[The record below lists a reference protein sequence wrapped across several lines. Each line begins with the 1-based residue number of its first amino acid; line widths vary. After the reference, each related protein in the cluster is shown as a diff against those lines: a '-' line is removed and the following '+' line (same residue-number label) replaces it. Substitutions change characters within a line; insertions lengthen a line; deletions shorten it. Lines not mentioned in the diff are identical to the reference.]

1 MSRIENLSPDPKSHV
16 KTLMRIGYNMSS
28 AIADILDNS
37 IAADSKKIE
46 IYSPPGL
53 VKPLISI
60 LDNGYGMGV
69 EELIENMRI
78 GCKDPSV
85 EREKGDLGRFGSGMK
100 TASFSQARR
109 LTVISKKS
117 GESVVAAVWDIDKI
131 EETNSWCLEVLDKH
145 EISLIPTI
153 QIGAETEQGTQIV
166 WEKLTC
172 LQTSSHALDHDTEL
186 ASHLSDL
193 NQYIALHFHRFMEGK
208 GKCAFYLN
216 NQEIVPIDPFMT
228 MSDGYQ
234 EGRSEKLRCKGGY
247 IQIQTHVLPHFNR
260 MNKKDMERLGGA
272 SGITQNQGL
281 YIYREGR
288 LINAGGWLGL
298 AKNSQLGALA
308 RVQIDVPT
316 SIDHEWSTDVKK
328 SSLQLPPR
336 IKMQLK
342 KFLSDP
348 IKRSKRT
355 HSYRGTVD
363 TANKFWKICEDKNEG
378 TITYQIDPENENLIS
393 LISLSGKELG
403 TRFIQYLKELSINLP
418 INHIYQKMSESPKE
432 IDQESIDIE
441 MIDAILSKVM
451 EEHEEVNKAIG

>member
-1 MSRIENLSPDPKSHV
+1 MSRIEHLSPDPKSHV

-28 AIADILDNS
+28 AVADILDNS

-53 VKPLISI
+53 EEPLISI
-60 LDNGYGMGV
+60 LDDGYGMDA

-78 GCKDPSV
+78 GCKDPSD

-117 GESVVAAVWDIDKI
+117 GESVVAAIWDIDKI
-131 EETNSWCLEVLDKH
+131 EETNSWCLEVLDDH

-153 QIGAETEQGTQIV
+153 QIDAETKQGTQLI

-172 LQTSSHALDHDTEL
+172 LQTGSHALDHDTEL

-208 GKCAFYLN
+208 GKCDFYLN
-216 NQEIVPIDPFMT
+216 NQKIIPIDPFMT
-228 MSDGYQ
+228 KSDGYQ
-234 EGRSEKLRCKGGY
+234 EGRSERLRCKGGY
-247 IQIQTHVLPHFNR
+247 IIIQTHVLPHFNR
-260 MNKKDMERLGGA
+260 MNKQDMERLGGA
-272 SGITQNQGL
+272 GGITQNQGL
-281 YIYREGR
+281 YIYRENR

-336 IKMQLK
+336 VKKELR

-348 IKRSKRT
+348 IKRSKRI

-363 TANKFWKICEDKNEG
+363 TANKFWKICEDENDG
-378 TITYQIDPENENLIS
+378 RITYQFDPENEELIS
-393 LISLSGKELG
+393 LISLSDRELG
-403 TRFIQYLKELSINLP
+403 TRIIQYLKELSINLP

-441 MIDAILSKVM
+441 MIDAILSKAM
-451 EEHEEVNKAIG
+451 EEYGKINKDIE

>member
-1 MSRIENLSPDPKSHV
+1 MSRIEHLSPDPKSHV

-28 AIADILDNS
+28 AVADILDNS

-53 VKPLISI
+53 EEPLISI
-60 LDNGYGMGV
+60 LDDGYGMDA

-78 GCKDPSV
+78 GCKDPSD

-117 GESVVAAVWDIDKI
+117 GESVVAAIWDIDKI
-131 EETNSWCLEVLDKH
+131 EETNSWCLEILDEH
-145 EISLIPTI
+145 EVSLIPAI
-153 QIGAETEQGTQIV
+153 QIDEETEQGTQLV

-172 LQTSSHALDHDTEL
+172 LQTGSHALDHDTEL
-186 ASHLSDL
+186 ASLLADL

-208 GKCAFYLN
+208 GKCDFYLN
-216 NQEIVPIDPFMT
+216 NQKIIPIDPFMT
-228 MSDGYQ
+228 KSDGYQ
-234 EGRSEKLRCKGGY
+234 EGRSERLRCKGGY
-247 IQIQTHVLPHFNR
+247 IIIQTHVLPHFNR
-260 MNKKDMERLGGA
+260 MNKQDMERLGGA
-272 SGITQNQGL
+272 GGITQNQGL
-281 YIYREGR
+281 YIYRENR

-336 IKMQLK
+336 VKKELK

-363 TANKFWKICEDKNEG
+363 TANKFWKICEDENDG
-378 TITYQIDPENENLIS
+378 TITYQIDPENDNLRTILEGGTDENKTRIIRY
-393 LISLSGKELG
+393 LISLSKNIPL
-403 TRFIQYLKELSINLP
+403 
-418 INHIYQKMSESPKE
+418 NHIYQKMSEKPKDINQE
-432 IDQESIDIE
+432 DIDSRVLESIIKN
-441 MIDAILSKVM
+441 LF
-451 EEHEEVNKAIG
+451 